1 MSAYIRPRVPGA
13 CVFFTVNLVDRGAD
27 TLVRH
32 VDVLR
37 QAVAMTRA
45 KRPFGIDAW
54 VVLPDHMHC
63 VWTLPEGDHDY
74 SVRMAA
80 IKARFTRAL
89 TGADHVIER
98 RVGFH
103 PTMAQEG
110 SPESREVGVDGGV
123 EPHPTVNGRPRSKS
137 KMLKGDGRVW
147 QRRFWEHHIRDDRDF
162 AEHVRYCWINPVKH
176 GLVGHPREWPFSS
189 WHRDAGGDPGW

>member
-1 MSAYIRPRVPGA
+1 MSRYIRPRVPGA

-37 QAVAMTRA
+37 QAVAVTRA

-63 VWTLPEGDHDY
+63 VWTLPEGDADY
-74 SVRMAA
+74 STRMAA
-80 IKARFTRAL
+80 IKAQFTRSL
-89 TGADHVIER
+89 TGADDVIER

-103 PTMAQEG
+103 PTMMHGPGTGARVIG
-110 SPESREVGVDGGV
+110 VGGGV
-123 EPHPTVNGRPRSKS
+123 EPHPTIHGRPRSRS
-137 KMLKGDGRVW
+137 KVMKGDGRVW
-147 QRRFWEHHIRDDRDF
+147 QRRFWEHHIRDDEDF
-162 AEHVRYCWINPVKH
+162 AAHVRYCWINPVKH

-189 WHRDAGGDPGW
+189 WHRDVGGACGL

>member
-1 MSAYIRPRVPGA
+1 MSAYIRPKLPGA

-37 QAVAMTRA
+37 QAVAVTKA
-45 KRPFGIDAW
+45 ERPFHIDAW

-63 VWTLPEGDHDY
+63 VWTLPEGDAAY

-89 TGADHVIER
+89 TGADR

-103 PTMAQEG
+103 PTMIEDCPA
-110 SPESREVGVDGGV
+110 ESRLVGVGGGV
-123 EPHPTVNGRPRSKS
+123 EPLEGGVKPHPCLLDLCQDDGGR
-137 KMLKGDGRVW
+137 
-147 QRRFWEHHIRDDRDF
+147 RD
-162 AEHVRYCWINPVKH
+162 P
-176 GLVGHPREWPFSS
+176 
-189 WHRDAGGDPGW
+189 DAPLGP